1 MEKNKPPESF
11 GVFKPVGHIVMAY
24 RSPDALQSAC
34 GALLEQ
40 GFSQA
45 AMLRYS
51 SQEMTEQVDTEL
63 RNVSPLA
70 SFGHELKLIK
80 IYRELAAA
88 GCAFLIVHAPE
99 DDQVARVA
107 AVANKMR
114 AVTAQRYG
122 SLIIEELVDQAPVGA
137 AATAP
142 GDPVAAALQR

>member
-40 GFSQA
+40 GFTQA
-45 AMLRYS
+45 TMLRYS
-51 SQEMTEQVDTEL
+51 SQEMAEQVDTEL
-63 RNVSPLA
+63 KNASPLA
-70 SFGHELKLIK
+70 SFGYELKLIN

-107 AVANKMR
+107 AVANKMQ

-122 SLIIEELVDQAPVGA
+122 SLIIEELVDQAPVGTA
-137 AATAP
+137 PTAP